1 MSQAAFNVAKADN
14 NIMARPNACRRMA
27 RVLISKRTHQCAWMR
42 LFHSSCHLI
51 DKPYHQSRMTAITL
65 LQGATIGT
73 LAGLLII
80 ILRHTV
86 HPMPWM
92 LIYIGAEAGNHG
104 AQHFGVGKAELP
116 VGNAAAV
123 VETEKLGMSG
133 EKLVRRHQNFKRMYA
148 AIGVHPA
155 ILVLH

>member
-1 MSQAAFNVAKADN
+1 
-14 NIMARPNACRRMA
+14 MARPNACRRVA
-27 RVLISKRTHQCAWMR
+27 RVLIGKRTHQCARMR

-51 DKPYHQSRMTAITL
+51 DKPYHQTRMTTITL
-65 LQGATIGT
+65 FQSAAVGT
-73 LAGLLII
+73 LAGFLII

-92 LIYIGAEAGNHG
+92 LIYIGAKAGNHG
-104 AQHFGVGKAELP
+104 AQHCGVGKAELP
-116 VGNAAAV
+116 IGNAAAI
-123 VETEKLGMSG
+123 VETEKLGVGG

-155 ILVLH
+155 IFVLH